1 MHCILH
7 FSIIIPVH
15 QHDKI
20 IFLCCWF
27 RCPNL
32 LSLTLSGCGHITDR
46 DVINMLKS
54 CRMLRSL
61 SLENCARMTD
71 SVLQAVVDH
80 GHSLTDVRVDFCRNV
95 TQAGLQEVRDKRPE
109 VHLSALHSADMI
121 PDSKPEEKTQ
131 IRRALQKFLM
141 FSWQLEA
148 TERPYVKLRFT
159 ALSSAIMVQFTFVI
173 SKVSMRVSLHLW
185 SFHPFSF
192 HFPCLHSVFQT
203 FYYCILSANSFSIQT
218 HCMFLLLVVFHL
230 FVCPFDS
237 LKWLRG
243 QVHST
248 KTKYSIYRSVAQSK
262 SFSQILGFDNK
273 TFANSVK
280 DSIY

>member
-109 VHLSALHSADMI
+109 VHLSTLHSADMI

-159 ALSSAIMVQFTFVI
+159 ALSSAIMVQFTLWFQKFPWESVFISEVFIHFHFIFLVYIQSSKLSTIVFYQQIHSPFKLIVCFFSWLFFICLFVHLTPWNDSAVKYTVQRLSI
-173 SKVSMRVSLHLW
+173 QYTGQWPSPKVS
-185 SFHPFSF
+185 
-192 HFPCLHSVFQT
+192 
-203 FYYCILSANSFSIQT
+203 A
-218 HCMFLLLVVFHL
+218 
-230 FVCPFDS
+230 
-237 LKWLRG
+237 
-243 QVHST
+243 
-248 KTKYSIYRSVAQSK
+248 K
-262 SFSQILGFDNK
+262 S
-273 TFANSVK
+273 
-280 DSIY
+280 